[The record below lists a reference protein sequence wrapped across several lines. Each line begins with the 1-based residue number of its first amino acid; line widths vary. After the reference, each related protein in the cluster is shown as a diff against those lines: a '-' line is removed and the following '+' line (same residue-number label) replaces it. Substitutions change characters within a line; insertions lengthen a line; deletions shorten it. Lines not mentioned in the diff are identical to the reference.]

1 MPTTSVV
8 PFPVPSAT
16 SRLAGPVRIAAA
28 RFVDR
33 ALGGGASLFRGSP
46 RVWARPVLADLG
58 GRLAGPPAAGG
69 RPFAVTWAQQLEDAP
84 DATWQLGAELLY
96 VHLLAAADV
105 SERTKRRLVEGTLEG
120 MDARARVPADLDA
133 AFAAG
138 LAPTGVAFKLRR
150 RSQLGFLLDAVRDW
164 RAQPVARRRAL
175 LADPVAFGVWLEG
188 LPCDG
193 AQAQRAALAVL
204 VHPDAF
210 EPILSERV
218 KDRIVAGFGD
228 LVPAGV
234 TGRDAALR
242 AIRRALEPRLGTG
255 FSFHDPAVS
264 ARWRP
269 EEVPGREP

>member
-1 MPTTSVV
+1 MATTAAS
-8 PFPVPSAT
+8 PAPSAT
-16 SRLAGPVRIAAA
+16 PVSAAPVAAAAA

-33 ALGGGASLFRGSP
+33 ALGGGSLFRGLP

-58 GRLAGPPAAGG
+58 GRLAGPPGAGG
-69 RPFAVTWAQQLEDAP
+69 RPFAVTWAEQLEGAADG
-84 DATWQLGAELLY
+84 TRQLAAELLY

-105 SERTKRRLVEGTLEG
+105 SEGTKRRLVEGTLEG
-120 MDARARVPADLDA
+120 MDAPARIPADLDA

-150 RSQLGFLLDAVRDW
+150 RSQLGFLLEAVRDW
-164 RAQPVARRRAL
+164 RAQPAAQRRAL
-175 LADPVAFGVWLEG
+175 LADPVAFGVWLEALG
-188 LPCDG
+188 CDG
-193 AQAQRAALAVL
+193 AQAQRAALASL

-218 KDRIVAGFGD
+218 KDRIVAVFDD

-242 AIRRALEPRLGTG
+242 AIRRALEPGLGSG
-255 FSFHDPAVS
+255 FSFHDPEVR
-264 ARWRP
+264 ARWCP
-269 EEVPGREP
+269 EDVRGRAP